1 MSEDSRTCI
10 PVLAGIG
17 VKKPWRPN
25 AHSGTLTTALVHLS
39 TPENLVT
46 KPLAVLLFTSGRKYS
61 DRKCYLCLICFLSAL
76 SVSCGFAEL
85 LGSFLERSSLQQAF
99 FFFFNMK

>member
-1 MSEDSRTCI
+1 MNEDSRTCI
-10 PVLAGIG
+10 PVLTGIG

-25 AHSGTLTTALVHLS
+25 AQSGTLTIPLVYLS
-39 TPENLVT
+39 TPENFVT
-46 KPLAVLLFTSGRKYS
+46 KHLAILLFTSGRKYS

-76 SVSCGFAEL
+76 SVSCGFVKL

-99 FFFFNMK
+99 FFFNTK

>member
-17 VKKPWRPN
+17 VKNPWRPS
-25 AHSGTLTTALVHLS
+25 APSETPITALVYLS
-39 TPENLVT
+39 TPENVGT

-61 DRKCYLCLICFLSAL
+61 DCECYLCLICLLSAL
-76 SVSCGFAEL
+76 SVSCGFAKL

-99 FFFFNMK
+99 VF